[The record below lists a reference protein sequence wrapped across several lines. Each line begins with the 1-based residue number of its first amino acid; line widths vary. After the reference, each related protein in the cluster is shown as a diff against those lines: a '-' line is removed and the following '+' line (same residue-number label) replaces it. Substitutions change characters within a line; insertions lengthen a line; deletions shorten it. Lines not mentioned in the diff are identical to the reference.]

1 MTLATCPSILHSEA
15 ALAIFRASISRI
27 TAFFLSRSIPAACSQ
42 SAVVLNIISQ
52 EIASPFRYP
61 LGRFYS
67 FPIAPQTTSAPS
79 EIASLNISGF
89 PNIVY
94 HKGNPVDFLSVSKSN
109 STENFFATVFR
120 NLLEPYRS
128 IFRGPNICNK
138 DSLIKPGETT
148 PKALTTYPK
157 SLEVY
162 ISNRMSSGHYED
174 IPSPP
179 SRLLSSIALTI

>member
-1 MTLATCPSILHSEA
+1 MLLLLSNRSTNKPSSSTRL
-15 ALAIFRASISRI
+15 
-27 TAFFLSRSIPAACSQ
+27 
-42 SAVVLNIISQ
+42 
-52 EIASPFRYP
+52 
-61 LGRFYS
+61 
-67 FPIAPQTTSAPS
+67 TSSS

-89 PNIVY
+89 LNIVY

-128 IFRGPNICNK
+128 ILRGPNICNK
-138 DSLIKPGETT
+138 DSLIEPGETT

-157 SLEVY
+157 SLKVY
-162 ISNRMSSGHYED
+162 ISTLMSSDHYED

-179 SRLLSSIALTI
+179 SRLLSSIALTIKKIYVPIIAASNLSISPARLESQRTLKSVTGF